1 MVSLTDADPLH
12 DLAVSAGAM
21 VLGEEGSTQ
30 HYLFTLEQLAWLL
43 DMPAPAVPPCPIPP
57 PPA

>member
-1 MVSLTDADPLH
+1 MH

>member
-1 MVSLTDADPLH
+1 MH

-43 DMPAPAVPPCPIPP
+43 DVPPDVPPCPIPP

>member
-1 MVSLTDADPLH
+1 MVSVTDADPLH

-30 HYLFTLEQLAWLL
+30 HYLFTLEQVAELMRLTS
-43 DMPAPAVPPCPIPP
+43 PVPPCPIPAP
-57 PPA
+57 PV